1 MTRMQFPASVE
12 LTPMGRNHEKTRNLF
27 VFLLVVVI
35 CALVVGSGKLWRVSL
50 YPSSLSEPDLIF
62 VSSALDELGAEYEWN
77 GSHDG
82 FWVQPEVRAK
92 YQVYLAKLGLPAYP
106 TFSKSSE
113 PLSEREL
120 ADLHDALGALYLTS
134 DIHAPTGFAGLRD
147 SLSGRSFFPA
157 ILTIRT
163 SFLTTPDEREAAF
176 RLISAYFPETP
187 SGALMLTVE
196 GGNEELSNVDLEGM
210 GRLQLKENLERT
222 RQLQEA
228 VSNYA
233 DVFVR
238 IRIPV
243 EKVFPKTL
251 GSMEVK
257 LYCNAV
263 SEARLEEIKDA
274 LIRAG
279 DFHEKYGDTLEV
291 MNKPWP
297 TLFKLSQ

>member
-1 MTRMQFPASVE
+1 MQFPASVE

-62 VSSALDELGAEYEWN
+62 VSSALDELG
-77 GSHDG
+77 
-82 FWVQPEVRAK
+82 AK